1 MSIFKPRAALALAFL
16 LLGPSLAEAQPVPAG
31 ASQSYARRDE
41 CMAGGRL
48 SEQECEFAYRNAR
61 AEFEEKTPRYRS
73 RATCERAH
81 GRCAVQVSGV
91 GSFEDIARAG
101 GGTYVPRFK
110 GIRVTGSGDRA
121 RVVPE
126 VEGGGRAGFGSR
138 QVAALDARVAG
149 RRPLT
154 GDPGRGRGVDVV
166 RSGPGSS
173 GPFVRRGDRD
183 DTIRVPMET
192 REPSR
197 DAAPGLYVDRDGVE
211 WYRPSRRR

>member
-1 MSIFKPRAALALAFL
+1 MSHLVPRSVFAVAALLLA
-16 LLGPSLAEAQPVPAG
+16 GVSAVQAQSAVSA
-31 ASQSYARRDE
+31 ASQSYVRRDD
-41 CMAGGRL
+41 CLAGGRL

-81 GRCAVQVSGV
+81 KRCAVQISAV

-101 GGTYVPRFK
+101 GGTYVPKFK
-110 GIRVTGSGDRA
+110 GIRVSGSGETA
-121 RVVPE
+121 RVFPE
-126 VEGGGRAGFGSR
+126 IEGRAGFGSR
-138 QVAALDARVAG
+138 QVAALDVRVAG
-149 RRPLT
+149 RRPVT
-154 GDPGRGRGVDVV
+154 GDPGRGRGIDVV

-183 DTIRVPMET
+183 DTIKVPMET

-197 DAAPGLYVDRDGVE
+197 NAAPGLYVDRDGVE
-211 WYRPSRRR
+211 WYKPATRR